1 MTRLQRAGNVVFGL
15 LMIACGILLLTNP
28 SDGLYLAVVILG
40 DALLLAGIRSLVQ
53 YATLARH
60 MVNGKTLLYVG
71 ILQIDLSLVAIMYYG
86 DPAIVVALYL
96 VGSSLLAG
104 GIGLVQSLKE
114 KSFGARWKLDLL
126 RNVVL
131 LATGIASLFFLKMP
145 NVLIALYCAW
155 LFISAAFRIMSAFR
169 TTDIVY
175 IA

>member
-1 MTRLQRAGNVVFGL
+1 MNRLQRVGNVILGL
-15 LMIACGILLLTNP
+15 LMIACGVVLLSNPDEGLYFVVIILGGILLL
-28 SDGLYLAVVILG
+28 S
-40 DALLLAGIRSLVQ
+40 GIRSLMQ

-71 ILQIDLSLVAIMYYG
+71 VIEIDLSLMAVMYFG

-114 KSFGARWKLDLL
+114 KSFGTRWKLDLL

-131 LATGIASLFFLKMP
+131 LATGIASLFFLKVP
-145 NVLIALYCAW
+145 SVLMALYCAW
-155 LFISAAFRIMSAFR
+155 LFLSAAFRIVSAFR